1 MFSGAVR
8 GAACSCSPVCPRAVC
23 NTTCS
28 RSPLSPLHPCTR
40 SVTLW
45 MAAAK
50 LETGDEA
57 RKRVL
62 LRALERIPQSVRL
75 WKAVVEI
82 SDEDDARIL
91 LVGSALGKRAFVKK
105 RV

>member
-1 MFSGAVR
+1 
-8 GAACSCSPVCPRAVC
+8 
-23 NTTCS
+23 
-28 RSPLSPLHPCTR
+28 
-40 SVTLW
+40 

-50 LETGDEA
+50 LETSDEA

-91 LVGSALGKRAFVKK
+91 LVGWWPGSWGGPYQRGSGSG
-105 RV
+105 